1 MLHPAQYL
9 PTTRFYAPPRPIS
22 AATRQVMHIL
32 RQQAYP
38 NRAVGQTSMNEQSS
52 RSHCLLFVNV
62 AGRNRL
68 NDEVTHSKLVLVD
81 LAGMCA
87 RPANIL

>member
-1 MLHPAQYL
+1 
-9 PTTRFYAPPRPIS
+9 
-22 AATRQVMHIL
+22 MHIL

-68 NDEVTHSKLVLVD
+68 NEEVTHSKLVLVD
-81 LAGMCA
+81 LAGMWA
-87 RPANIL
+87 DPKIPFLFVVLSHVSRSHA